1 MSKNVRKVVI
11 NPTEKISVES
21 SSEVNSSSKVVV
33 DEKALEVV
41 FQTIQT
47 QTKINKDKQIV
58 QKTKIYELEQMNNY
72 LKACA
77 EKFHNENTILK
88 TQQTSMK
95 NKGVIS
101 KDTYQML
108 SDVESS
114 TRNQEKEINDIVE
127 TNKMKVDK
135 DFLEYQKKLFG
146 PI

>member
-1 MSKNVRKVVI
+1 M
-11 NPTEKISVES
+11 
-21 SSEVNSSSKVVV
+21 
-33 DEKALEVV
+33 
-41 FQTIQT
+41 
-47 QTKINKDKQIV
+47 
-58 QKTKIYELEQMNNY
+58 
-72 LKACA
+72 
-77 EKFHNENTILK
+77 K

-114 TRNQEKEINDIVE
+114 TRNQEKEINDMVE
-127 TNKMKVDK
+127 TNKKKVDK